1 MANSRLSFVIA
12 IRLLTE
18 NFNKGA
24 NRIKASLLSM
34 QRNFLALASAAGAG
48 AIGLSNFVSKAIEV
62 AKATT
67 QASVALKNVSGSTA
81 AFAENQKWLLDVA
94 KRYGVE
100 INTLTTGF
108 AKFKAAADISSMSLE
123 DQRKI
128 FESVAR
134 ASVAFGLSAEDQRGV
149 FMALSQMISKNKVM
163 AEELRLQ
170 LAERMPVAI
179 QAMAKAAGVTVNEL
193 DALMKQGKV
202 MSSDVLPKFAEALN
216 EFIPN
221 VDTDNLNKSL
231 VDLSNT
237 FTKLIKELDVEGYFK
252 KVVETVTQGLSY
264 LAENAKRII
273 SSLDDIIALGFS
285 RLANNAVKALISSSK
300 NANAAAVKSYE
311 SFMRARDNMR
321 KAERLHGT
329 DSLKYTKA
337 FESFSRAQ
345 SKLTLETRLRNYAAH
360 TKGWKSAVAS
370 MRAGILSLGASL
382 KSLLLSNAITGIVMV
397 LYEGGRALAK
407 MVAHSKEMRNLMT
420 DSAKRM
426 NELSQESKQSIDELQ
441 GYASMLYNQDAE
453 VRSGALQK
461 INELLGTSYEYSELF
476 NSSGERNKSI
486 QDAIN
491 EKIRARLRLIELENK
506 AQNIANEKA
515 LIRSNIQETS
525 AKIRRREERFGW
537 TEKDK
542 EIWTG
547 GLREDLAKYSDAYSG
562 LIIREADVF
571 EEMAKIAG
579 ASSKKGNITTPVT
592 GGNPIKVEIVKD
604 NRPQADLRVPAEAAA
619 RTATSK
625 DGLRSPIYDVLEKMT
640 TSLTNDVKMNAIIG
654 RKRDT
659 SGDWKLSDAEIM
671 AEEIAFRDEMLS
683 DMIKHYYETGASF
696 GDALDRGLAE
706 NVDLKKAL
714 QATEIKDALTNLRKE
729 MDDAIMN
736 GLENT
741 VSNIDGIVNAFD
753 RLKDAVDEDASAWES
768 LMAVWDLFSSTTQS
782 IIGII
787 ESVAAAKRIQ
797 AEMEKAAAAE
807 SIAASTGE
815 AAASVGKGVAKQ
827 TPGWAALIA
836 VPAAISAIIAAFAM
850 IPKFAKGGIV
860 GGTSTHGDKVLA
872 RLNSGEGVLT
882 PDGLE
887 SLHDAANPRNARSVK
902 VTGVLTGRGRDLKAI
917 IDAETKFLTRTK

>member
-48 AIGLSNFVSKAIEV
+48 TIGLSNFVSKAIEV

-67 QASVALKNVSGSTA
+67 QASVVLKNVSGSTA

-128 FESVAR
+128 FESVSR

-149 FMALSQMISKNKVM
+149 FMALSQMMSKNKVM

-170 LAERMPVAI
+170 LAERIPVAI

-193 DALMKQGKV
+193 DALMKQSKV

-216 EFIPN
+216 ELIPN

-252 KVVETVTQGLSY
+252 KVVESVTQGLSY

-426 NELSQESKQSIDELQ
+426 NKLSQESKQSIDELQ

-515 LIRSNIQETS
+515 LIHSNIQETS
-525 AKIRRREERFGW
+525 AKIQRREERFGW

-547 GLREDLAKYSDAYSG
+547 GLREDLAKYSEAYSG
-562 LIIREADVF
+562 LIIQEANVF

-579 ASSKKGNITTPVT
+579 ASSKNGNITTPVT
-592 GGNPIKVEIVKD
+592 GGNPVKVEVVNLDAGDVPELEAVAVGQKSADRIVGEAISEAFDRLILK
-604 NRPQADLRVPAEAAA
+604 QVADDKA
-619 RTATSK
+619 REIA
-625 DGLRSPIYDVLEKMT
+625 
-640 TSLTNDVKMNAIIG
+640 G
-654 RKRDT
+654 RRRDT

-671 AEEIAFRDEMLS
+671 AADIEFNKSKINDLIE
-683 DMIKHYYETGASF
+683 HWVETGALMGESLTEAI
-696 GDALDRGLAE
+696 GE

>member
-128 FESVAR
+128 FESVSR

-149 FMALSQMISKNKVM
+149 FMALSQMMSKNKVM

-216 EFIPN
+216 ELIPN

-252 KVVETVTQGLSY
+252 KVVESVTNLLSN
-264 LAENAKRII
+264 LAEHTTAVATAIRVAIAGII
-273 SSLDDIIALGFS
+273 GKGAINIGKDIIADYDKTVS
-285 RLANNAVKALISSSK
+285 AAVKAIEGGERAIKRVETARLMRKEAEVVVYELEEKKKVAITSATAEEIEQIDVELTRARSILKKKETELYKAEEAQKKAATKASAEEVKYAAQLGATGWTRAMNIISHSAKLAGKAIKAAFMANIWTAAITAVGAIASK
-300 NANAAAVKSYE
+300 MWDLVKAAKQARTAVKNLGNFE
-311 SFMRARDNMR
+311 A
-321 KAERLHGT
+321 T
-329 DSLKYTKA
+329 D
-337 FESFSRAQ
+337 
-345 SKLTLETRLRNYAAH
+345 
-360 TKGWKSAVAS
+360 
-370 MRAGILSLGASL
+370 
-382 KSLLLSNAITGIVMV
+382 
-397 LYEGGRALAK
+397 
-407 MVAHSKEMRNLMT
+407 EMR
-420 DSAKRM
+420 
-426 NELSQESKQSIDELQ
+426 ELDQWSEYLHHSDES
-441 GYASMLYNQDAE
+441 
-453 VRSGALQK
+453 VRAGALQK
-461 INELLGTSYEYSELF
+461 INDLLGAELTF
-476 NSSGERNKSI
+476 EDDINA
-486 QDAIN
+486 AI
-491 EKIRARLRLIELENK
+491 EKRLRLLAAQQKLEGAESARVK
-506 AQNIANEKA
+506 AEGMLNTRNLDSVTKKEWETARDNAIKEAAQARADIKA
-515 LIRSNIQETS
+515 LESP
-525 AKIRRREERFGW
+525 
-537 TEKDK
+537 
-542 EIWTG
+542 
-547 GLREDLAKYSDAYSG
+547 
-562 LIIREADVF
+562 
-571 EEMAKIAG
+571 
-579 ASSKKGNITTPVT
+579 SKKNNITTPVT
-592 GGNPIKVEIVKD
+592 GGNPVKVEVVNLDAGDVPELEAVAVGQKSADRIVGEAISEAFDSLILK
-604 NRPQADLRVPAEAAA
+604 QVADDKA
-619 RTATSK
+619 REIA
-625 DGLRSPIYDVLEKMT
+625 
-640 TSLTNDVKMNAIIG
+640 G
-654 RKRDT
+654 RRRDT
-659 SGDWKLSDAEIM
+659 SGDWKLSNAEIM
-671 AEEIAFRDEMLS
+671 AADLDFNKSKINDLIEHWE
-683 DMIKHYYETGASF
+683 ETGALMGESLTEAI
-696 GDALDRGLAE
+696 GE

-714 QATEIKDALTNLRKE
+714 QTTEIKDALTNLRKE